1 MVTDVTPLAGR
12 DAVLAA
18 TAHHPYARLTTGGVG
33 DVRGFAGPGMTAW
46 TGPGPWGPVACALG
60 DAERAAWLFAQVAAA
75 GGLDGVAHVHL
86 PRSPRARL
94 EPYLPIAGQEDWEF
108 RWSHRAPPPQPGE
121 DRVEP
126 LGPADEPKIADLLD
140 RAHASS
146 TTRPGDP
153 RVLAWYGIR
162 AGDRL
167 VACGGD
173 RSRGGVGFLA
183 GLTVDTDLQ
192 GRGLGA
198 ALTAAMARR
207 LISRYDCV
215 TLGVMS
221 DNARAIG
228 LYTRLGFTA
237 GMSRSSVIL
246 AR

>member
-18 TAHHPYARLTTGGVG
+18 TDHHPYARLTTGGAG
-33 DVRGFAGPGMTAW
+33 EVRGFAGAGMTAW
-46 TGPGPWGPVACALG
+46 TGPGPWGRVACALG
-60 DAERAAWLFAQVAAA
+60 DAERAARLFAEIAAT

-94 EPYLPIAGQEDWEF
+94 EPYLPVADQDDWEF
-108 RWSHRAPPPQPGE
+108 QWSHRVPPVQPGE
-121 DRVEP
+121 ERVEV
-126 LGPADEPKIADLLD
+126 LGPADGPQIADLLD

-173 RSRGGVGFLA
+173 RSRGGVGFLS
-183 GLTVDTDLQ
+183 GLTVDTDMQ
-192 GRGLGA
+192 GQGLGA
-198 ALTAAMARR
+198 ALTAAMARA
-207 LISRYDCV
+207 LFSTYDCV
-215 TLGVMS
+215 ALGVMS

-228 LYTRLGFTA
+228 LYTRLGFTT
-237 GMSRSSVIL
+237 GMARSSVIL